1 MATQFHVRQ
10 DKPPASTLDS
20 APCSVASVFCFDSLA
35 MSGETLCKNTQR
47 QLSSGQLRPS
57 RQAPSTSDFC
67 FPFFTPALGGIR
79 CHGVVIEEA
88 QWCRSGQHISSFDS
102 PVTSQPTK
110 IHGSSERLC
119 SIHFSANTCA
129 SKLQQIK
136 NASDRF
142 TGPHQF
148 WNSTKPSTPAMLSA
162 DTECATLH
170 AVVTLPTQIYL
181 TYLLISHLFLLSE
194 DTPQPTTSAV

>member
-1 MATQFHVRQ
+1 MQKYSAAAFLWPAKTQQTSPLHLGLLFSLFH
-10 DKPPASTLDS
+10 S
-20 APCSVASVFCFDSLA
+20 
-35 MSGETLCKNTQR
+35 
-47 QLSSGQLRPS
+47 
-57 RQAPSTSDFC
+57 
-67 FPFFTPALGGIR
+67 PALGGIR
-79 CHGVVIEEA
+79 CHRVVIEEA
-88 QWCRSGQHISSFDS
+88 RWCRSGQHISSFDS

-181 TYLLISHLFLLSE
+181 PYLLISHLFLLSE